1 MKFIDLQNFIRKST
15 RFGLFIPI
23 SNLIVAYGHK
33 ILPKRFLSFISDRRN
48 NKIQARLGYLVDDA
62 LKKLPPSQP
71 TVTTSQTSSP
81 IWFCWLQGED
91 AMPSLARLCLDSI
104 RKNSQGHPVV
114 IITEDNH
121 HEYVSL
127 DQIVYDR
134 YHKGRLKKA
143 HFADILRINLLAQH
157 GGLWLDATIYLADQL
172 PAYVFEMPFFSVKT
186 VPTGFFVS
194 QCRWAVFCLASHKG
208 NQLFLYLAELFNEYL
223 RQYNDFIDYFLFD
236 QFLDMLSKRIPDIAQ
251 QIEKIPYNNPQLY
264 SLQDLLDST
273 FDSKTYERIRQNTF
287 LFKLSLKQYDDRE
300 LTQNTANFYN
310 HLANL
315 R

>member
-1 MKFIDLQNFIRKST
+1 
-15 RFGLFIPI
+15 
-23 SNLIVAYGHK
+23 
-33 ILPKRFLSFISDRRN
+33 
-48 NKIQARLGYLVDDA
+48 
-62 LKKLPPSQP
+62 
-71 TVTTSQTSSP
+71 
-81 IWFCWLQGED
+81 
-91 AMPSLARLCLDSI
+91 MPSLVRLCLDSI

-172 PAYVFEMPFFSVKT
+172 PAYVFEMPFFSIKT

-208 NQLFLYLAELFNEYL
+208 NPLFLYLAELFNEYL

-236 QFLDMLSKRIPDIAQ
+236 QFLDMLSKRIPDMAQ